1 VNEGGQQPRIFKDD
15 GYKDVA
21 GAPAPVHHSVF
32 KLTQRLL
39 MIAIIADDHPLFRV
53 ALSQALQ
60 TILGP
65 LAELYQANSMA
76 QLWPLLRTNPDT
88 QLILL
93 DLKLPDAEGF
103 AGLTALRT
111 EYPDISVLMVSA
123 IEDPAV
129 IKQTLQLGA
138 AAYLPKS
145 APLEVLSD
153 AVAAV
158 LNGDR
163 WLPAELQTAVAQA
176 TDLIDRDF
184 ANRLEQLTPQQF
196 RVLKMIAD
204 GLLNKQIAYEM
215 NVQETTVK
223 QHVSAILRK
232 LAVNNRTLA
241 GILFEKLKLPD
252 NL

>member
-1 VNEGGQQPRIFKDD
+1 
-15 GYKDVA
+15 
-21 GAPAPVHHSVF
+21 
-32 KLTQRLL
+32 

-60 TILGP
+60 AILG
-65 LAELYQANSMA
+65 QAAALFQAHSMA
-76 QLWPLLRTNPDT
+76 QLWPLLREHPDT

-111 EYPDISVLMVSA
+111 EYPDISILMVSA

-129 IKQTLQLGA
+129 IKQAMQLGA
-138 AAYLPKS
+138 SAYLPKS
-145 APLEVLSD
+145 APLEVLSA

-158 LNGDR
+158 LAGDT
-163 WLPAELQTAVAQA
+163 WLPAELVTAVSQA
-176 TDLIDRDF
+176 KDLIDHDF
-184 ANRLEQLTPQQF
+184 ASRLEQLTPQQF
-196 RVLKMIAD
+196 RVLKMIAN

-232 LAVNNRTLA
+232 LNVNNRTLA

-252 NL
+252 LLQ

>member
-1 VNEGGQQPRIFKDD
+1 
-15 GYKDVA
+15 
-21 GAPAPVHHSVF
+21 
-32 KLTQRLL
+32 

-60 TILGP
+60 AILGP
-65 LAELYQANSMA
+65 QAELFQAHSMA
-76 QLWPLLRTNPDT
+76 QLWPLLRSYPDT

-103 AGLTALRT
+103 AALTALRT

-123 IEDPAV
+123 IEEPAV
-129 IKQTLQLGA
+129 IKQALQLGA

-145 APLEVLSD
+145 APLEVLSE
-153 AVAAV
+153 AVGAV
-158 LNGDR
+158 LAGER
-163 WLPAELQTAVAQA
+163 WLPAELATSVSQA
-176 TDLIDRDF
+176 ADLIDQQF
-184 ANRLEQLTPQQF
+184 ASALEQLTPQQF

-232 LAVNNRTLA
+232 LEVNNRTLA
-241 GILFEKLKLPD
+241 GIMFEKLKLPD

>member
-1 VNEGGQQPRIFKDD
+1 
-15 GYKDVA
+15 
-21 GAPAPVHHSVF
+21 
-32 KLTQRLL
+32 

-60 TILGP
+60 AILGGDAQ
-65 LAELYQANSMA
+65 LFQAHSMA
-76 QLWPLLRTNPDT
+76 QLWPLLRTHPDT

-123 IEDPAV
+123 IEEPAV
-129 IKQTLQLGA
+129 IKQALQLGA

-145 APLEVLSD
+145 APLEVLSE

-158 LNGDR
+158 LAGER
-163 WLPAELQTAVAQA
+163 WLPAELEASVSQA
-176 TDLIDRDF
+176 ADLIDQQF
-184 ANRLEQLTPQQF
+184 AGALEQLTPQQF

-232 LAVNNRTLA
+232 LEVNNRTLA
-241 GILFEKLKLPD
+241 GIMFEKLKLPD

>member
-1 VNEGGQQPRIFKDD
+1 
-15 GYKDVA
+15 
-21 GAPAPVHHSVF
+21 
-32 KLTQRLL
+32 
-39 MIAIIADDHPLFRV
+39 M
-53 ALSQALQ
+53 
-60 TILGP
+60 
-65 LAELYQANSMA
+65 
-76 QLWPLLRTNPDT
+76 LWPLLRAHPDT

-111 EYPDISVLMVSA
+111 EYPDISILMVSA

-129 IKQTLQLGA
+129 IKQALQLGA

-145 APLEVLSD
+145 APLEVLTEAVD
-153 AVAAV
+153 AVLA
-158 LNGDR
+158 GDT
-163 WLPAELQTAVAQA
+163 WLPADLQQSVAQA
-176 TDLIDRDF
+176 QDLIDAEF
-184 ANRLEQLTPQQF
+184 AGRLEQLTPQQF

-232 LAVNNRTLA
+232 LNVNNRTLA

-252 NL
+252 TL

>member
-1 VNEGGQQPRIFKDD
+1 
-15 GYKDVA
+15 
-21 GAPAPVHHSVF
+21 
-32 KLTQRLL
+32 

-60 TILGP
+60 AILG
-65 LAELYQANSMA
+65 QAAVLFQAHSMA
-76 QLWPLLRTNPDT
+76 QLWPLLREHPDT

-111 EYPDISVLMVSA
+111 EYPDISILMVSA

-129 IKQTLQLGA
+129 IKQAMQLGA
-138 AAYLPKS
+138 SAYLPKS
-145 APLEVLSD
+145 APLEVLS
-153 AVAAV
+153 AAV
-158 LNGDR
+158 TAVLAGDT
-163 WLPAELQTAVAQA
+163 WLPTELVTAVSQA
-176 TDLIDRDF
+176 NDLIDHDF
-184 ANRLEQLTPQQF
+184 ASRLEQLTPQQF

-232 LAVNNRTLA
+232 LNVNNRTLA

-252 NL
+252 FLQ

>member
-1 VNEGGQQPRIFKDD
+1 
-15 GYKDVA
+15 
-21 GAPAPVHHSVF
+21 
-32 KLTQRLL
+32 

-65 LAELYQANSMA
+65 AAELFQANSMA

-129 IKQTLQLGA
+129 IKQALQLGA

-176 TDLIDRDF
+176 KDLIDHDF
-184 ANRLEQLTPQQF
+184 ASRLEQLTPQQF

-232 LAVNNRTLA
+232 LNVNNRTLA
-241 GILFEKLKLPD
+241 GILFEKLRLPQ
-252 NL
+252 

>member
-1 VNEGGQQPRIFKDD
+1 
-15 GYKDVA
+15 
-21 GAPAPVHHSVF
+21 
-32 KLTQRLL
+32 

-65 LAELYQANSMA
+65 SAELFQANSMA

-129 IKQTLQLGA
+129 IKQALQLGA

-153 AVAAV
+153 AVMAV

-176 TDLIDRDF
+176 KDLIDQDF
-184 ANRLEQLTPQQF
+184 ASRLEQLTPQQF

-232 LAVNNRTLA
+232 LEVNNRTLA

>member
-1 VNEGGQQPRIFKDD
+1 
-15 GYKDVA
+15 
-21 GAPAPVHHSVF
+21 
-32 KLTQRLL
+32 

-60 TILGP
+60 TILGQD
-65 LAELYQANSMA
+65 ASLYQAHSMA
-76 QLWPLLRTNPDT
+76 QLWPLLRAHPDT

-111 EYPDISVLMVSA
+111 EYPDISILMVSA

-129 IKQTLQLGA
+129 IKQALKLGA

-145 APLEVLSD
+145 APLEVLTEAVD
-153 AVAAV
+153 AVMA
-158 LNGDR
+158 GDT
-163 WLPAELQTAVAQA
+163 WLPADLQQSVAQA
-176 TDLIDRDF
+176 QDLIDAEF
-184 ANRLEQLTPQQF
+184 AGRLEQLTPQQF

-232 LAVNNRTLA
+232 LNVNNRTLA

-252 NL
+252 TL